1 MMRLVYAL
9 SLMLALAGCTTGPS
23 LESQMAAYI
32 GSSETGLVQ
41 KLGVPARQITVNN
54 VTYLAYELR
63 NQTQLQPGDYAWGGP
78 YWGGWGPYPYAIGR
92 PMMPQDIRV
101 WSCEVTF
108 VLASG
113 KVQSF
118 TLRGN
123 DCQ

>member
-9 SLMLALAGCTTGPS
+9 GLMLALAGCATGPS

-32 GSSETGLVQ
+32 GSSETDLVQ
-41 KLGVPARQITVNN
+41 KLGVPAKQITVND
-54 VTYLAYELR
+54 VTYLAYDVR
-63 NQTQLQPGDYAWGGP
+63 HQTQLQPGGYVWGGP
-78 YWGGWGPYPYAIGR
+78 YWPGWGPYPYTIAR
-92 PMMPQDIRV
+92 PMAPQDIQV

-108 VLASG
+108 VLAEG

>member
-1 MMRLVYAL
+1 MMRVVYAL
-9 SLMLALAGCTTGPS
+9 GLTLALAGCATGPS
-23 LESQMAAYI
+23 LESQMAAYV
-32 GSSETGLVQ
+32 GAPEAVLVQ

-63 NQTQLQPGDYAWGGP
+63 NQAQVQPGGYAWAGP
-78 YWGGWGPYPYAIGR
+78 YWGGWGPYPYDR
-92 PMMPQDIRV
+92 PMVPRNIQV

-108 VLASG
+108 MMASG
-113 KVQSF
+113 KVQGF

>member
-9 SLMLALAGCTTGPS
+9 GLTLALTGCATGPS

-32 GSSETGLVQ
+32 GAPEASLVQ
-41 KLGVPARQITVNN
+41 KFGVPARQITVNK

-63 NQTQLQPGDYAWGGP
+63 NQAQLQPGGYAWGGP
-78 YWGGWGPYPYAIGR
+78 YWGGWGPYPYTIAP
-92 PMMPQDIRV
+92 PMVPQDIQV

-108 VLASG
+108 VLEEG

>member
-1 MMRLVYAL
+1 MMRVVYAL
-9 SLMLALAGCTTGPS
+9 GLTLALAGCATGPS

-32 GSSETGLVQ
+32 GAPETVLVQ

-54 VTYLAYELR
+54 ITYLAYELP
-63 NQTQLQPGDYAWGGP
+63 NQTQVQPGGYAWGGP
-78 YWGGWGPYPYAIGR
+78 YWGGWGPYPYAR
-92 PMMPQDIRV
+92 PMIPQNVQV

-108 VLASG
+108 LLTEG